1 MAYGRHKRPMNYT
14 LPRRRRGRRPG
25 PSTRFKPGG
34 GMGGGNVSAIGP
46 SGVRGGRGLRNRSGR
61 PLPVP
66 GTGGPGP
73 MPRPRTRRKS
83 RFRRPN
89 MTY

>member
-14 LPRRRRGRRPG
+14 LPR
-25 PSTRFKPGG
+25 G